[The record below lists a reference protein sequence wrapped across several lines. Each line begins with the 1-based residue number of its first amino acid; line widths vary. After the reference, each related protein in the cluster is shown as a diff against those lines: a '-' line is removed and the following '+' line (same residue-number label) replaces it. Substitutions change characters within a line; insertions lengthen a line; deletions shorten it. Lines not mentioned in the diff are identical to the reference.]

1 MPEST
6 AQFTAPEVVPQ
17 TAPACEF
24 CGVEIVLDPNLR
36 ECCHKQAAVHH
47 TLQLD
52 SARNASRHIIVLHKQ
67 VHALTERVAAL
78 EALVD
83 QLTQPQV
90 VEVHSDDTVTMRRR
104 VKG

>member
-17 TAPACEF
+17 TATACEF
-24 CGVEIVLDPNLR
+24 CGAEIVLDPNLR

-67 VHALTERVAAL
+67 VDALTERVLAL
-78 EALVD
+78 EAKFAELEAPAV
-83 QLTQPQV
+83 
-90 VEVHSDDTVTMRRR
+90 RR